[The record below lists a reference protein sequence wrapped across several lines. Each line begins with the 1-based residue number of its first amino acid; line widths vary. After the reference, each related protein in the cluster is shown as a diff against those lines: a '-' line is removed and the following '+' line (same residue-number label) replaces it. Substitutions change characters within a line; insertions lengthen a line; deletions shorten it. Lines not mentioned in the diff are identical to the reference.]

1 MGRRHDMKEG
11 VVWLS
16 SPFCL
21 AEAVGLETLLVV
33 ISAAVVGVLLCLGA
47 SSTGDHQPP
56 FPPPNPNPKSGD
68 GNQPAAMTRIEHA
81 AWIDAHSAF
90 TPART
95 N

>member
-1 MGRRHDMKEG
+1 M
-11 VVWLS
+11 WLS

-21 AEAVGLETLLVV
+21 AEAAGLETLLVV
-33 ISAAVVGVLLCLGA
+33 MSAAVVGVLLCLGA

-56 FPPPNPNPKSGD
+56 FPPPNPNPSRKTATS
-68 GNQPAAMTRIEHA
+68 QPAAMTRIEHA